1 DQKSE
6 VTLISR
12 SVVPEAA
19 IPKQISETKTMK
31 TLAGTV
37 TSNQMVSLRDIRL
50 PELDCNHKKIESK
63 KCLIF
68 DQPCRYDMIL
78 GSDFTENGFTVNP
91 LKCEW
96 AVKET
101 DWLGYWL
108 TPTGLKPWK
117 KKVDVIL
124 KMEAPT
130 NLKELCSSIAR
141 GKLLS
146 RYVALTSPHSHSS
159 HVKDRLQKVSMDT

>member
-1 DQKSE
+1 MPHLRS
-6 VTLISR
+6 TLPI
-12 SVVPEAA
+12 
-19 IPKQISETKTMK
+19 
-31 TLAGTV
+31 
-37 TSNQMVSLRDIRL
+37 
-50 PELDCNHKKIESK
+50 
-63 KCLIF
+63 
-68 DQPCRYDMIL
+68 RYDSRQWFYCEVYINDVGVFSTEWNAHVQL
-78 GSDFTENGFTVNP
+78 LDKVLTWLEENGFTVNP

-159 HVKDRLQKVSMDT
+159 HVKDRLQKVSMDTWNAWCISEDENLANHWCVNGLP